1 MHMCTYTH
9 TKTCIAARL
18 TYTSMRR
25 ITIEHPISTSIAT
38 YIQPITVFIQSTIIV
53 HNGLILVYLFLTV
66 ITTTIAM
73 QSMRVF
79 YVVEQM

>member
-18 TYTSMRR
+18 TYTSMRT
-25 ITIEHPISTSIAT
+25 ITIEHPISTYIAT
-38 YIQPITVFIQSTIIV
+38 YIQPMPVFIQPAIIV
-53 HNGLILVYLFLTV
+53 HNDLILVYLFLTV
-66 ITTTIAM
+66 IITTIAM
-73 QSMRVF
+73 QSVLIF